1 MDRTFRKLQKISGSF
16 FVSLPKKWIENFDL
30 NSKSPVA
37 IDVRNDGSLIIS
49 PKHEQEDI
57 NLKEELT
64 LHSSP
69 YIAREI
75 VKHCLSGQTNIVVI
89 SDKEIDKELRSEIR
103 WLVNGLPN
111 TEIIEDQRQRLVIQ
125 NFGYKKIPTK
135 KLIQR
140 LLYLVA
146 DMLENIIEDRVDD
159 LKYNFSQLKKF
170 YFILVTHIRTY
181 LRTGIYVS
189 EDTDFTPLEAMDYRM
204 FCEKIE
210 EIGKILRNM
219 TINENVREFFLEII
233 KYFNEVMNAYLK
245 NDLVLAHKAW
255 LKKNKLVEK
264 ANSLL
269 SKLDYED
276 KDKVKDM
283 IRIAEKCKD
292 MAAFI

>member
-1 MDRTFRKLQKISGSF
+1 MDRVFRKLQKISGSY

-30 NSKSPVA
+30 SSKSPVA
-37 IDVRNDGSLIIS
+37 IDVRSDGSLTIS
-49 PKHEQEDI
+49 PKHEQKDSD
-57 NLKEELT
+57 LKEELT

-75 VKHCLSGQTNIVVI
+75 VKHCLSGQTNIIVI

-111 TEIIEDQRQRLVIQ
+111 TEIIDDQKQRLVIQ

-146 DMLENIIEDRVDD
+146 DMLENIIEDRIDD
-159 LKYNFSQLKKF
+159 LKYNFGQLKKF

-210 EIGKILRNM
+210 EIGKILRDM
-219 TINENVREFFLEII
+219 RINGGLREFFLEIN
-233 KYFNEVMNAYLK
+233 KYYNDVMNAYLK
-245 NDLVLAHKAW
+245 KDYVLAHKAW
-255 LKKNKLVEK
+255 LLKNELVDK
-264 ANSLL
+264 AKSLM
-269 SKLDYED
+269 SELDYED
-276 KDKVKDM
+276 RDKIKDM
-283 IRIAEKCKD
+283 MRIAEKCKD

>member
-1 MDRTFRKLQKISGSF
+1 MDRIFRKLQKISGSF
-16 FVSLPKKWIENFDL
+16 FVSLPKKWIDNFDL
-30 NSKSPVA
+30 SSKSPVA
-37 IDVRNDGSLIIS
+37 IDVRSDGSLSIS
-49 PKHEQEDI
+49 PKHEQEESDI
-57 NLKEELT
+57 KEELT

-69 YIAREI
+69 YIAREV

-89 SDKEIDKELRSEIR
+89 SDKEIDKDLRSEIR

-111 TEIIEDQRQRLVIQ
+111 TEIIDDQKQRIVIQ

-140 LLYLVA
+140 LLYLIA
-146 DMLENIIEDRVDD
+146 DMFENILEDRVDD

-189 EDTDFTPLEAMDYRM
+189 EDTDFTPLGAMDYRM
-204 FCEKIE
+204 FCEKVE
-210 EIGKILRNM
+210 DIGKILRNM
-219 TINENVREFFLEII
+219 RINENVKEYFLDII
-233 KYFNEVMNAYLK
+233 KYFNEVMDAYLK

-255 LKKNKLVEK
+255 LKKAKLVES

>member
-1 MDRTFRKLQKISGSF
+1 MERIFRKLQKISGSF
-16 FVSLPKKWIENFDL
+16 FVSLPKKWVENFNL
-30 NSKSPVA
+30 TSKSPVA
-37 IDVRNDGSLIIS
+37 IDVRNDGSLSIS
-49 PKHEQEDI
+49 PKHEKQDT
-57 NLKEELT
+57 NLKEEIT

-69 YIAREI
+69 FIAREI
-75 VKHCLSGQTNIVVI
+75 VKQCLSGQTNIVVI
-89 SDKEIDKELRSEIR
+89 SDKEIDKDLRSEIR

-146 DMLENIIEDRVDD
+146 DMLENLIENRIDD
-159 LKYNFSQLKKF
+159 LKYNFDQLRKF

-210 EIGKILRNM
+210 EIGKILRDLRLND
-219 TINENVREFFLEII
+219 NVKEFFLEINQ
-233 KYFNEVMNAYLK
+233 YFSDVMNAYLK
-245 NDLVLAHKAW
+245 KDFVLAHKAW
-255 LKKNKLVEK
+255 LRKDKLLER

-269 SKLDYED
+269 NTLDYKD

>member
-1 MDRTFRKLQKISGSF
+1 MERIFRKLQKISGSF

-30 NSKSPVA
+30 SSKSPVA
-37 IDVRNDGSLIIS
+37 IDVRSDGSLTIS
-49 PKHEQEDI
+49 PKHEQEDL
-57 NLKEELT
+57 NLREELT

-89 SDKEIDKELRSEIR
+89 SDKEIDNDLRSEIR

-146 DMLENIIEDRVDD
+146 DMLENILEDQFDD

-210 EIGKILRNM
+210 DIGKILRNM
-219 TINENVREFFLEII
+219 RINENVREFFIEII
-233 KYFNEVMNAYLK
+233 EYFNEVMNAYLK

-255 LKKNKLVEK
+255 LKKTKLVEK

>member
-1 MDRTFRKLQKISGSF
+1 MDRIFRKLQKISGSF
-16 FVSLPKKWIENFDL
+16 FVSLPKKWIENFEL
-30 NSKSPVA
+30 SSKSPVA
-37 IDVRNDGSLIIS
+37 IDIRSDGSLTIS
-49 PKHEQEDI
+49 PKHEQDDMD
-57 NLKEELT
+57 LKEELT

-75 VKHCLSGQTNIVVI
+75 VKHCLSGQTNIIVI
-89 SDKEIDKELRSEIR
+89 SDKEIDKDLRSEIR

-146 DMLENIIEDRVDD
+146 DMLENILEDRVDD

-210 EIGKILRNM
+210 DIGKILRNM
-219 TINENVREFFLEII
+219 RINEKVRAFFLEINT
-233 KYFNEVMNAYLK
+233 YFNDVMNAYLK
-245 NDLVLAHKAW
+245 KDYVLAHKAW
-255 LKKNKLVEK
+255 LLKNELVDK
-264 ANSLL
+264 ANSLM

-276 KDKVKDM
+276 RDKIKDM